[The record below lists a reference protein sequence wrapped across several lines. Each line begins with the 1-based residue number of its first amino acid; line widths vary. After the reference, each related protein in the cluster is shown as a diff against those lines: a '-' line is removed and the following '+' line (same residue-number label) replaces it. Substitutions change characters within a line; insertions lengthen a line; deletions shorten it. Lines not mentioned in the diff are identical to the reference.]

1 MEFSVYKM
9 YTFILL
15 LFQYK
20 RIITI
25 CLLKDD
31 LISKISVLCWCICS
45 QCRKTCTK
53 NLFRFS
59 LTNYF
64 HKTIMDYAQIINK
77 LSIWFDNYA
86 HSFKSG
92 PQELNEAVLLKHE
105 HTKRV
110 CSNMDSLCKSIS
122 LENSLLFSARITA
135 LFHDVGR
142 FQQYK
147 DHGTFQDRKSVNH
160 SQLGLKIID
169 ENHLFDDFPQDL
181 SQKIRTAIL
190 YHSARSIPD
199 NLTKDQDLLCRLIR
213 DADKLDIYSIAASY
227 YNNPSQAQ
235 KEIFETGIPDL
246 PTVSPQIC
254 SAVANG
260 LTVDFSMIRC
270 LNDFK
275 LIQVGWVYDLNFT
288 RSFQL
293 IKERGHFDQITAQLP
308 HIPEVVYAV
317 ELARKYLESKASES
331 LTAYRLQ

>member
-1 MEFSVYKM
+1 
-9 YTFILL
+9 
-15 LFQYK
+15 
-20 RIITI
+20 
-25 CLLKDD
+25 
-31 LISKISVLCWCICS
+31 
-45 QCRKTCTK
+45 
-53 NLFRFS
+53 
-59 LTNYF
+59 
-64 HKTIMDYAQIINK
+64 MDYTQTINK

-86 HSFKSG
+86 HSFKGG
-92 PQELNEAVLLKHE
+92 PPKLHEAVLLKHE

-110 CSNMDSLCKSIS
+110 CCNMDSLCESIS
-122 LENSLLFSARITA
+122 LENPLLFTAQITA

-169 ENHLFDDFPQDL
+169 ENHLFDDLPQDL

-190 YHSARSIPD
+190 YHSARAIPN

-213 DADKLDIYSIAASY
+213 DADKLDIYSIVASH
-227 YNNPSQAQ
+227 YNNPSQAK
-235 KEIFETGIPDL
+235 KEIFETGLPDL

-254 SAVANG
+254 SAVASG
-260 LTVDFSMIRC
+260 STVDFSMIRY

-293 IKERGHFDQITAQLP
+293 IKERGHFEQITAQLP
-308 HIPEVVYAV
+308 HIPEVVHAV
-317 ELARKYLESKASES
+317 ELARKYLENNASERI
-331 LTAYRLQ
+331 TAYPIPKEAKYCS